1 MEPNETKTEG
11 TEQVVTETKTDTTVQ
26 DEGTQETEKPTET
39 LEARRAR
46 LTRELKQVSK
56 KLGIEDE
63 KPAKKQKQSGELD
76 WGQKAYLKASG
87 IEPTY
92 FGFVQQELEDSGHD
106 LETLLESGYF
116 KSRLETE
123 KGNNDALKAASIKG
137 TRTSTEPATSKVEYW
152 IAKGKL
158 PDDPELRI
166 QVVNRKIEIERSAR
180 GRY

>member
-1 MEPNETKTEG
+1 MDTNETQPNAEP
-11 TEQVVTETKTDTTVQ
+11 VVTETQTETTPQ
-26 DEGTQETEKPTET
+26 EETQEAEKPNES

-87 IEPTY
+87 IEPTD
-92 FGFVQQELEDSGHD
+92 FGFVQEQLEESGKDLDS
-106 LETLLESGYF
+106 LLASGYF
-116 KSRLETE
+116 QSE
-123 KGNNDALKAASIKG
+123 LKAQKEQRDVAKATPG
-137 TRTSTEPATSKVEYW
+137 ATRTSTEPANTKVEYW

-158 PDDPELRI
+158 PDDPALRI

-180 GRY
+180 GAY